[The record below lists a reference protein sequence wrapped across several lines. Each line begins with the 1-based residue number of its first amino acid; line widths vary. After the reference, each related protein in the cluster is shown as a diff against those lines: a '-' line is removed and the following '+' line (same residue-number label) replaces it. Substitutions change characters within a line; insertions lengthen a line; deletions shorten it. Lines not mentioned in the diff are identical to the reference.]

1 MMPEDPHQ
9 REFSGVGCLSQLF
22 ICAATV
28 SALWVAGSR
37 TGFPTWQGF
46 PNTPFTTL
54 LLLAGAASAKRR
66 VPPCYRWSI
75 VAGLGWSA
83 LGDALLGFGRDW
95 FVAGLGSFLAAHL
108 CYLWAF
114 TRDSRLAEH
123 KLPFVLW
130 GVCGMALLPL
140 LWPGV
145 GVGLRIPV
153 VLYTV
158 AILAMAAQAA
168 SRAASRRDAAA
179 ILAAVGAALFVV
191 SDSVLAFQRF
201 RHPLHSG
208 GVIVLGT
215 YFAAQGGIALSVVV
229 RRDQPA

>member
-1 MMPEDPHQ
+1 MMPGDPHQ
-9 REFSGVGCLSQLF
+9 REVRGAGWLSQFF
-22 ICAATV
+22 ICAAGV
-28 SALWVAGSR
+28 SAVWVAGSR
-37 TGFPTWQGF
+37 AWFPTWQGL
-46 PNTPFTTL
+46 PNTPLTTL
-54 LLLAGAASAKRR
+54 LLLAGAAGAKRH

-75 VAGLGWSA
+75 VAGLGCSA
-83 LGDALLGFGRDW
+83 LGDALLGLGRDW

-114 TRDSRLAEH
+114 TQDSRLAEH

-130 GVCGMALLPL
+130 GVWGMALLPL

-145 GVGLRIPV
+145 EARLRIPV

-158 AILAMAAQAA
+158 AIVAMAAQAA
-168 SRAASRRDAAA
+168 SRAASRRDAPA

-201 RHPLHSG
+201 RHPLDWG
-208 GVIVLGT
+208 RVMVLGT
-215 YFAAQGGIALSVVV
+215 YFAAQGGIALSVVL
-229 RRDQPA
+229 RRDEPA